1 MAGLDQLLQQILGGS
16 SSAGGLDIA
25 KLTALIQPLLQQLQ
39 SSGGL
44 QGMLGQLQAGG
55 LGDQVGSWLGS
66 GSNET
71 VDPQKLADALGP
83 QEVES
88 LAQQSGMSPTE
99 VTAGLSQILPG
110 LVDKLSPSGSLP
122 TNAEDLTGMLGQI
135 PGGDQLGG
143 IMGGLL
149 GGQK

>member
-1 MAGLDQLLQQILGGS
+1 MAGIDQLLQQILGGS

-25 KLTALIQPLLQQLQ
+25 KLTALAQPLLQQLQ
-39 SSGGL
+39 GSGGL

-83 QEVES
+83 EEVDS
-88 LAQQSGMSPTE
+88 LAKQSGMSPTE

-110 LVDKLSPSGSLP
+110 LVDKLSPAGSLP
-122 TNAEDLTGMLGQI
+122 TSADDLTGMLSQI
-135 PGGDQLGG
+135 PGGDQ
-143 IMGGLL
+143 IGGLL
-149 GGQK
+149 GGLLGGKK